1 MPDCHSTSPLAVE
14 SEQRRFDSGIPNPF
28 DECISKQSAAPT
40 IYPMNLSISDQDAE
54 GSSPCYFEGDQTSR
68 LHMRLKRNLFEGSA
82 TSYTNR
88 AIISQFWKKT
98 TKKNSPVDH
107 SLFFSSSNVS
117 SSTTESSQED
127 RSSNSSKDSVQDLSL
142 PLSEAHATSSVEGDR
157 FFDEHLRAKRARV
170 ENIIRGMS
178 SSPTVAIPSNEL
190 EKDGSHQQGGLRDQ
204 YKENKQQQKQ
214 HQQQQDEEEDEEERS
229 PKNLIASSFKK
240 HRREECHRLKQQ
252 LQEMQGKLLELQE
265 KFFQVYDTN
274 ELEQEE
280 EEDLPDANFPLDG
293 TACKAENDEDAQGKF
308 ARDLSDVDH
317 SLYIDYVQ
325 ALTQDRELTSG
336 KDTTRHQNTDR
347 KFNSNNHFSFS
358 LVEGRHLADAL
369 KYELSNAVAH
379 IVDSVVQLF
388 SVKPSSSSQSFHPF
402 PPSRPKDAVQSDSTN
417 LRMPS
422 QELRCPQ
429 EPTIHQYFENP
440 QTFDIQDQTE
450 ALPLVV
456 RKSSQPSLV
465 NPVIKPPCQIGH
477 TSTAL
482 AIALG
487 SQLPLNDLPV
497 PVMSYGM
504 HADIGHNL
512 SSSAKDPASPES
524 IDLSWETVK
533 LRSKIAPHH
542 MTQQPYSR
550 FHQGPVDS
558 LCLTHIKAEC
568 GDLHSLAE
576 VSPYT
581 SINIQ
586 EGLTPN
592 HLKKAKL
599 MFFYT
604 RYPSSNTLKTYFPDV
619 KFNRCITSQLIKWFS
634 NFREFYYIQME
645 KSARQAM
652 ADGITDT
659 NDLKVTRDCELFRA
673 LNMHYNKANDFQ
685 IPDTFLEVA
694 EVTLREFFNAVYLGK
709 DTDPA
714 WKKGIYKVICKLDTK
729 VPEVFKSQGC
739 LQEAIID

>member
-1 MPDCHSTSPLAVE
+1 
-14 SEQRRFDSGIPNPF
+14 
-28 DECISKQSAAPT
+28 
-40 IYPMNLSISDQDAE
+40 MNFR
-54 GSSPCYFEGDQTSR
+54 SSPCYFEGDQTSR

-142 PLSEAHATSSVEGDR
+142 PPSEAHATSSVEGDR

-204 YKENKQQQKQ
+204 YKENKRKQ
-214 HQQQQDEEEDEEERS
+214 RLPQQQQQQ
-229 PKNLIASSFKK
+229 
-240 HRREECHRLKQQ
+240 REECHRLKQQ

-280 EEDLPDANFPLDG
+280 EEDL
-293 TACKAENDEDAQGKF
+293 
-308 ARDLSDVDH
+308 
-317 SLYIDYVQ
+317 
-325 ALTQDRELTSG
+325 
-336 KDTTRHQNTDR
+336 
-347 KFNSNNHFSFS
+347 NNHFSFS

-487 SQLPLNDLPV
+487 
-497 PVMSYGM
+497 
-504 HADIGHNL
+504 HNL

-576 VSPYT
+576 ETDSSRVNYLSVSLTTLY
-581 SINIQ
+581 IQ

>member
-142 PLSEAHATSSVEGDR
+142 PPSEAHATSSVEGDR

-204 YKENKQQQKQ
+204 YKENKRKQ
-214 HQQQQDEEEDEEERS
+214 RLPQQQQQQQQQH
-229 PKNLIASSFKK
+229 PKNLI
-240 HRREECHRLKQQ
+240 
-252 LQEMQGKLLELQE
+252 
-265 KFFQVYDTN
+265 
-274 ELEQEE
+274 
-280 EEDLPDANFPLDG
+280 
-293 TACKAENDEDAQGKF
+293 AENDEDAQGKF
-308 ARDLSDVDH
+308 AHDLSDVDH

-568 GDLHSLAE
+568 GDLHSLE
-576 VSPYT
+576 TDSSRVNYLSVSLTTLY
-581 SINIQ
+581 IQ